1 MREAHH
7 RISQVHSQGLC
18 HTAAF
23 FFDAK
28 GDSLLHSSEGLYRS
42 LLCQLLPRRQD
53 GLRKAVK
60 IYIEKVAYSDRD
72 EGAAGFWDEI
82 ELRDLFQGLFE
93 DCSSPH
99 TILFIDALD
108 ECEGDQL
115 RQLAFFF
122 RDLTESAHEAGVKLE
137 VCLSSRHFG
146 AVTVSNCPIIA
157 IEHHN
162 KSDIMLYLDQKLAA
176 HDTGGSEAFRRLK
189 NTIMEMSSGIFL
201 WVVLVVDMLLKDLD
215 EGKNERHLEGRLSK
229 VPLALQGLFREM
241 LSQTQEDRET
251 TLRFFQWVILA
262 GELRLREWHHI
273 LPYIR
278 RPIPHSLQECRESAY
293 FTETDEQLEKQ
304 IRHISMGL
312 VEVTA
317 KAEPSPWEETG
328 SDDYSI
334 AAGAGSLDLETGET
348 RIVRLIHES
357 VRQFFLHEEGF
368 FILSP
373 DLGHSTIGEGYVSI
387 MDTCLDFIG
396 IPELDGLVNAR
407 LKFPTQLDVSSK
419 AESIQWRIA
428 CPRDSSIRSFSSASS
443 TRSIRIRTPEP
454 NGLVSSR
461 RKPPTQPDASSKAES
476 IRRGI
481 SRSRDSSIRSFSSG
495 SFIPLSL
502 IPRIVSWLGSS
513 IHKPPTQPDAS
524 SKAKSTWAGSSRSRG
539 SSIRSFSS
547 ASSIRY
553 SQVLKYSFCN
563 NISFSA
569 SERDT
574 LSLHSMRSITEP
586 EPRADHSTSEKHQ
599 SPTREMMKYRLS
611 LLSQLEPDGPFPLP
625 LPPPSNVTLSVSSN
639 GVRIGVLQDYPA
651 LLPYILTT
659 FSIHARSAEK
669 EGANATSIL
678 LRLREGGLWKRWLC
692 LSEMPHDI
700 MLITWAEAKGLS
712 SWVTHLSRT

>member
-1 MREAHH
+1 MDWRDHRNVETHRGLIWIKGNPGSGKSTLMREAHH

-28 GDSLLHSSEGLYRS
+28 GDKLLHSPEGLYRS
-42 LLCQLLPRRQD
+42 LLCQLLPRRRD
-53 GLRKAVK
+53 DLRKVIEIYEENERAAVP
-60 IYIEKVAYSDRD
+60 
-72 EGAAGFWDEI
+72 WDEI
-82 ELRDLFQGLFE
+82 ELRNLFQGLFE
-93 DCSSPH
+93 DRSSPH

-157 IEHHN
+157 MEHHN
-162 KSDIMLYLDQKLAA
+162 KPDIMLYLDQKLAA

-229 VPLALQGLFREM
+229 VPLALQGLFKEM

-262 GELRLREWHHI
+262 GELRLREWHYI
-273 LPYIR
+273 LPYLR
-278 RPIPHSLQECRESAY
+278 RPTPHSLQECRESAY

-317 KAEPSPWEETG
+317 KAEPGPWEGTG

-373 DLGHSTIGEGYVSI
+373 DLGHSAVGEGYVSI
-387 MDTCLDFIG
+387 MDTCLDFIR
-396 IPELDGLVNAR
+396 IPELDCLVNAR
-407 LKFPTQLDVSSK
+407 LKSPTQLDAFSK
-419 AESIQWRIA
+419 AESIRWGSSRS
-428 CPRDSSIRSFSSASS
+428 RDSSIRSFSSASS
-443 TRSIRIRTPEP
+443 MHSLRIR
-454 NGLVSSR
+454 NSKLSGLAGALIL
-461 RKPPTQPDASSKAES
+461 PTRLSDVFSKAES
-476 IRRGI
+476 TRR
-481 SRSRDSSIRSFSSG
+481 
-495 SFIPLSL
+495 
-502 IPRIVSWLGSS
+502 
-513 IHKPPTQPDAS
+513 
-524 SKAKSTWAGSSRSRG
+524 GSSRSRG
-539 SSIRSFSS
+539 SSIRSFGSVG
-547 ASSIRY
+547 SIRE
-553 SQVLKYSFCN
+553 QD
-563 NISFSA
+563 I
-569 SERDT
+569 
-574 LSLHSMRSITEP
+574 LSLPPRRSVIEP
-586 EPRADHSTSEKHQ
+586 EPRADHSTSEKRQ
-599 SPTREMMKYRLS
+599 SPTKEMMKYRLS
-611 LLSQLEPDGPFPLP
+611 LLSQPESDGPFPLP
-625 LPPPSNVTLSVSSN
+625 VPPPSNVTLSVSSN
-639 GVRIGVLQDYPA
+639 GAQIGVLQDYPA

-659 FSIHARSAEK
+659 FSIHARSAEN
-669 EGANATSIL
+669 EGANATGIL
-678 LRLREGGLWKRWLC
+678 LRLHEGGLWKRWLC
-692 LSEMPHDI
+692 LNEMPQDI
-700 MLITWAEAKGLS
+700 MLINWAEAESLS

>member
-1 MREAHH
+1 MDWRDHRNVETHRGLIWIKGNPGSGKSTLMREAHH

-28 GDSLLHSSEGLYRS
+28 GDKLLHSPEGLYRS
-42 LLCQLLPRRQD
+42 LLCQLLPRRRD
-53 GLRKAVK
+53 DLRKVVE
-60 IYIEKVAYSDRD
+60 IYEEKVACIDRD
-72 EGAAGFWDEI
+72 EGAAVSWDEI
-82 ELRDLFQGLFE
+82 ELRNLFQGLFE

-215 EGKNERHLEGRLSK
+215 EGKNERYLEGRLSK

-262 GELRLREWHHI
+262 GELRLRERHHI
-273 LPYIR
+273 LLYLR
-278 RPIPHSLQECRESAY
+278 RPTPHSLQECRESAY

-317 KAEPSPWEETG
+317 KAEPGPWEETG

-334 AAGAGSLDLETGET
+334 AAGAGSLDPETGET

-357 VRQFFLHEEGF
+357 VRQFFLHGEGF

-373 DLGHSTIGEGYVSI
+373 GLGHSAVGEGYVSI

-396 IPELDGLVNAR
+396 IPELDCLVNAR
-407 LKFPTQLDVSSK
+407 LKSP
-419 AESIQWRIA
+419 A
-428 CPRDSSIRSFSSASS
+428 
-443 TRSIRIRTPEP
+443 
-454 NGLVSSR
+454 
-461 RKPPTQPDASSKAES
+461 QPDVFSKAES
-476 IRRGI
+476 IRW
-481 SRSRDSSIRSFSSG
+481 G
-495 SFIPLSL
+495 SL
-502 IPRIVSWLGSS
+502 
-513 IHKPPTQPDAS
+513 
-524 SKAKSTWAGSSRSRG
+524 RSRG
-539 SSIRSFSS
+539 SSIGGFGIAFSKPKGLVNAQLKSPTQLDVFSKAESIRWGSSRSSIGGFSS

-553 SQVLKYSFCN
+553 SQVLKHSFCN
-563 NISFSA
+563 SVSFSA
-569 SERDT
+569 SEQDI
-574 LSLHSMRSITEP
+574 LFLHSI
-586 EPRADHSTSEKHQ
+586 Q
-599 SPTREMMKYRLS
+599 SPTEEMMEYRLS
-611 LLSQLEPDGPFPLP
+611 LLSQFEPDSPFLIPLP
-625 LPPPSNVTLSVSSN
+625 LPTNVTPSVSSN
-639 GVRIGVLQDYPA
+639 EARPGVLQDYPA
-651 LLPYILTT
+651 LLSYILST

-669 EGANATSIL
+669 EGANATGIPP
-678 LRLREGGLWKRWLC
+678 RLHEGGLWKRWLC
-692 LSEMPHDI
+692 LNEMPHDT
-700 MLITWAEAKGLS
+700 MLITWAEAIGLS
-712 SWVTHLSRT
+712 SWVAHLSRT

>member
-28 GDSLLHSSEGLYRS
+28 GDKLLHSSEGLYRS
-42 LLCQLLPRRQD
+42 LLCQLLPRRRD
-53 GLRKAVK
+53 GLRKVIE
-60 IYIEKVAYSDRD
+60 IYKENKRGIVP
-72 EGAAGFWDEI
+72 WDEI
-82 ELRDLFQGLFE
+82 ELRNLFQGLFE

-122 RDLTESAHEAGVKLE
+122 RDLTESAHEAGVKLG

-162 KSDIMLYLDQKLAA
+162 KSDIMLYLDQKLSA

-251 TLRFFQWVILA
+251 TLRFFQWVVLA

-273 LPYIR
+273 LPYLR
-278 RPIPHSLQECRESAY
+278 RPTPHSLQECRESAY

-317 KAEPSPWEETG
+317 KAQPGPWEGTG

-373 DLGHSTIGEGYVSI
+373 DLEHSAVGEGYVSI

-396 IPELDGLVNAR
+396 IPELDCLVNAR
-407 LKFPTQLDVSSK
+407 LKSPTQLDDFSK
-419 AESIQWRIA
+419 AES
-428 CPRDSSIRSFSSASS
+428 
-443 TRSIRIRTPEP
+443 TRRE
-454 NGLVSSR
+454 G
-461 RKPPTQPDASSKAES
+461 
-476 IRRGI
+476 
-481 SRSRDSSIRSFSSG
+481 
-495 SFIPLSL
+495 
-502 IPRIVSWLGSS
+502 
-513 IHKPPTQPDAS
+513 
-524 SKAKSTWAGSSRSRG
+524 SRSRG
-539 SSIRSFSS
+539 SSIGSFGS

-553 SQVLKYSFCN
+553 SQVLKPSFCN
-563 NISFSA
+563 SISFSA
-569 SERDT
+569 GGQDIPPRRP
-574 LSLHSMRSITEP
+574 MWFVTEP
-586 EPRADHSTSEKHQ
+586 EPRADHSTSEKLQ
-599 SPTREMMKYRLS
+599 SPTKEMMEYRLS
-611 LLSQLEPDGPFPLP
+611 LLSQFEPDGPPPILPSIPPPL
-625 LPPPSNVTLSVSSN
+625 PSNVALSVSSSEAQM
-639 GVRIGVLQDYPA
+639 GVLQDYPA
-651 LLPYILTT
+651 LLSYILTT

-669 EGANATSIL
+669 EGANATGII
-678 LRLREGGLWKRWLC
+678 LRLREGELWKRWLC
-692 LSEMPHDI
+692 LNEMPHDT
-700 MLITWAEAKGLS
+700 MLITWAEAEDLS
-712 SWVTHLSRT
+712 SWVTHLSLT

>member
-7 RISQVHSQGLC
+7 RISQMHSQGLC

-28 GDSLLHSSEGLYRS
+28 GDKLLHSPEGLYRS
-42 LLCQLLPRRQD
+42 LLCQLLPRRRD
-53 GLRKAVK
+53 DLRKVVE
-60 IYIEKVAYSDRD
+60 IYEEKVAYIGRG
-72 EGAAGFWDEI
+72 EGAVVSWGKI
-82 ELRDLFQGLFE
+82 ELRNIFQGLFE
-93 DCSSPH
+93 NRSSPH

-162 KSDIMLYLDQKLAA
+162 KSDIMLYLNQKLAA

-273 LPYIR
+273 LPYLR
-278 RPIPHSLQECRESAY
+278 RPTPRSLHECRESAY

-317 KAEPSPWEETG
+317 KAEPGPWEETG

-373 DLGHSTIGEGYVSI
+373 DLEHSAVGEGYVSI

-407 LKFPTQLDVSSK
+407 LKSLTQLNV
-419 AESIQWRIA
+419 
-428 CPRDSSIRSFSSASS
+428 FS
-443 TRSIRIRTPEP
+443 E
-454 NGLVSSR
+454 
-461 RKPPTQPDASSKAES
+461 AES
-476 IRRGI
+476 IRRGS
-481 SRSRDSSIRSFSSG
+481 SRFEGSRIRSFSSP
-495 SFIPLSL
+495 SFIISKLKGLTNARLKSPTRLDVFSQAES
-502 IPRIVSWLGSS
+502 IRRGSS
-513 IHKPPTQPDAS
+513 C
-524 SKAKSTWAGSSRSRG
+524 SRG
-539 SSIRSFSS
+539 SSIGSFGS

-553 SQVLKYSFCN
+553 SQALKPSFCN
-563 NISFSA
+563 SISFSA
-569 SERDT
+569 SRQDIP
-574 LSLHSMRSITEP
+574 SRRSMRFVTEP
-586 EPRADHSTSEKHQ
+586 EPRADHSTSEMHQ
-599 SPTREMMKYRLS
+599 SPTKEMMEYRLS
-611 LLSQLEPDGPFPLP
+611 LLSQSEPDGPFPL
-625 LPPPSNVTLSVSSN
+625 PSNVTLSVSSN
-639 GVRIGVLQDYPA
+639 EAQVGVLQDYPA
-651 LLPYILTT
+651 LLSYILTT

-669 EGANATSIL
+669 EGANATGII
-678 LRLREGGLWKRWLC
+678 LRLREGELWKRWLC
-692 LSEMPHDI
+692 LNEMPHDT
-700 MLITWAEAKGLS
+700 MFITWAEAEDLS
-712 SWVTHLSRT
+712 SWVTHLSQT